1 MHSEDC
7 QTWCDQQLNTLSE
20 NFLCRH
26 RPPGKLLGLSST
38 HDAHIGPKKLLSS
51 LQSLE
56 RDTLLILNTFWY
68 RALKKNQQKGF
79 FSFKSFITLNVSRN
93 AVLCIPTSLVVK
105 YQQVSQVSCA
115 AGISVIVAVYQLD
128 SEECKTEKAN
138 QTKHFCHLYH

>member
-68 RALKKNQQKGF
+68 RALKKISKKF
-79 FSFKSFITLNVSRN
+79 FFLLNHS
-93 AVLCIPTSLVVK
+93 
-105 YQQVSQVSCA
+105 
-115 AGISVIVAVYQLD
+115 
-128 SEECKTEKAN
+128 
-138 QTKHFCHLYH
+138 